1 MIVSESSC
9 PWRTIPLTNKF
20 KDTIFQVLVF
30 ERSSAVLLQF
40 HSPRTP
46 RSTFSRICNSL
57 SPCSGVLVLNRN
69 FRSGLTIRHVSTS
82 SWTCTSTNINASS
95 YAVSVDM
102 KKLSAATVNQTLPA
116 QFCSSQSLP
125 ILGPRKFSKAAA
137 SCMSMWALNVWLQLT
152 WTSTRKKRQAAK

>member
-57 SPCSGVLVLNRN
+57 SPARGSWFWIGIFEAAWPFDMSQPLPERVHQLISTHHPMQFLSIWKS
-69 FRSGLTIRHVSTS
+69 FRLPLSI
-82 SWTCTSTNINASS
+82 
-95 YAVSVDM
+95 
-102 KKLSAATVNQTLPA
+102 KLSLH
-116 QFCSSQSLP
+116 SSAVRKVCQSWDP
-125 ILGPRKFSKAAA
+125 ESSAR
-137 SCMSMWALNVWLQLT
+137 LQHRACRCGH
-152 WTSTRKKRQAAK
+152 WTSGCS